1 METKINQTVNE
12 TVSNN
17 LVVNETKK
25 NVAKKVAQA
34 KANGA
39 LLDSI
44 LNKFAKG
51 GSIGHGVKGQSV
63 DMYRKELFAGQL
75 DLEKKRTRKKLRNVR
90 DGFAIEI
97 LNCKDKQRLQRLC
110 KDFAEYYKQVYTVN
124 DYSVN
129 SICSGR
135 TNENTRNVLEKFL
148 NTVKANLK

>member
-12 TVSNN
+12 TTTN
-17 LVVNETKK
+17 VVNETKK

-44 LNKFAKG
+44 LSKFAKG
-51 GSIGHGVKGQSV
+51 GSIGHGIKGQSV

-75 DLEKKRTRKKLRNVR
+75 DIEKKRTRKKLRNVR
-90 DGFAIEI
+90 DGFATEI

-135 TNENTRNVLEKFL
+135 TDENTRNVLEKFL
-148 NTVKANLK
+148 NIVKSNLK

>member
-12 TVSNN
+12 VSNN
-17 LVVNETKK
+17 PVNEVKK

-75 DLEKKRTRKKLRNVR
+75 DIEKKRTRKKLRNVR

-135 TNENTRNVLEKFL
+135 TDENTRNVLEKFL

>member
-1 METKINQTVNE
+1 METKINQTMNE
-12 TVSNN
+12 TTTN
-17 LVVNETKK
+17 VVNETKK

-51 GSIGHGVKGQSV
+51 NSIGHGIKGQSV

-75 DLEKKRTRKKLRNVR
+75 DVEKKRTRKKLRNVR
-90 DGFAIEI
+90 DGFAMEI
-97 LNCKDKQRLQRLC
+97 LNCKDKMRLQRLC

-124 DYSVN
+124 DYSIN

-135 TNENTRNVLEKFL
+135 TDENTRNVLEKFL
-148 NTVKANLK
+148 NIVKANLK